1 VSDVPPWAAG
11 PQVRVPVSAA
21 RATEGGRRYNAVG
34 ATLVVALGRPR
45 GPPLR
50 LEGSNHGAK
59 LVAKPRRFNRLQSA
73 LDKLMKTKGRN
84 KKDVRN
90 EGRSG

>member
-1 VSDVPPWAAG
+1 MRWE
-11 PQVRVPVSAA
+11 SAA
-21 RATEGGRRYNAVG
+21 RATVGDRRSLAVG

-50 LEGSNHGAK
+50 LRAQNNAAE
-59 LVAKPRRFNRLQSA
+59 LFAKPRRFNLLQSA

-84 KKDVRN
+84 KKDVEN
-90 EGRSG
+90 EGCSG